1 MASGRVI
8 TEIHVLLWTATENTD
23 QPILNTRSVV
33 LYCHFSFVSRVTVEY
48 KFNYSLPEFQ

>member
-1 MASGRVI
+1 MASDRVI